1 MAKKPPT
8 MDSFTYF
15 TTQTNN
21 QIIIKHITLPT
32 LPSYRYRAE
41 FYIY

>member
-21 QIIIKHITLPT
+21 QTIIKHITVP
-32 LPSYRYRAE
+32 LPSYIFRAE